1 MASRK
6 KIDKFVYL
14 YEKDRVKGLFG
25 NIELYNS
32 NISHDANSD
41 DEQVEESVV
50 VKTDLTP
57 APLQT
62 EAVVTTAKS
71 CSCCQVKFD
80 SGRNMTERREE
91 ILITFEYFS

>member
-1 MASRK
+1 MATRK

-14 YEKDRVKGLFG
+14 YEKDKVKGLFG

-32 NISHDANSD
+32 NINKDDDANN
-41 DEQVEESVV
+41 DEPVVEEAGVD
-50 VKTDLTP
+50 KTDLIP
-57 APLQT
+57 SPVQT

-80 SGRNMTERREE
+80 SGKERRERGE
-91 ILITFEYFS
+91 RRF

>member
-14 YEKDRVKGLFG
+14 YEKDKVKGLFG

-32 NISHDANSD
+32 NISTDANN
-41 DEQVEESVV
+41 DEAVEEAVV
-50 VKTDLTP
+50 DKAEPIPTP
-57 APLQT
+57 VLT

-80 SGRNMTERREE
+80 SGKDRREE
-91 ILITFEYFS
+91 RGDFDLKI

>member
-1 MASRK
+1 MATRK

-14 YEKDRVKGLFG
+14 YEKDKVKGLFG

-32 NISHDANSD
+32 NINKDDDANN
-41 DEQVEESVV
+41 DEPVSVEEAGVD
-50 VKTDLTP
+50 KTDLIP
-57 APLQT
+57 SPVQT

-80 SGRNMTERREE
+80 SGKERREREE
-91 ILITFEYFS
+91 ILKI